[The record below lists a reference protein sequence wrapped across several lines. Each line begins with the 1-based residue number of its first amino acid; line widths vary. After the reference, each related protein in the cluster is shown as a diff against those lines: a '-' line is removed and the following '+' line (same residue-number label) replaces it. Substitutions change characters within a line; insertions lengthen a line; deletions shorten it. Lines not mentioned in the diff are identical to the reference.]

1 MCGPWLRGEDK
12 LWVQSP
18 QPQSMYD
25 LYVNDLLLQGMK
37 CWDSHKIHS
46 LFSETVAEHILN
58 TPFFVEVKEDRLVW
72 NYENHG
78 NYMVKS
84 GYKNYIKSKAVED
97 NARVEGAWSSL
108 WRVAAPPKT
117 KHLLWRI
124 CRGCLPTRVRLRGS
138 YVPWPSEC
146 PLRVHNEEDDWHIL
160 FGCSESQQVW
170 NESGLG
176 EVITPRLRASND
188 VKSVIFDICRSDSES
203 TVGNIAL
210 IVWCIWHNRRPGDC
224 EKCDC
229 VVQVWNGVK
238 DSAKEVAMRAGECI
252 LS

>member
-1 MCGPWLRGEDK
+1 
-12 LWVQSP
+12 
-18 QPQSMYD
+18 
-25 LYVNDLLLQGMK
+25 
-37 CWDSHKIHS
+37 
-46 LFSETVAEHILN
+46 
-58 TPFFVEVKEDRLVW
+58 
-72 NYENHG
+72 
-78 NYMVKS
+78 
-84 GYKNYIKSKAVED
+84 
-97 NARVEGAWSSL
+97 
-108 WRVAAPPKT
+108 
-117 KHLLWRI
+117 
-124 CRGCLPTRVRLRGS
+124 
-138 YVPWPSEC
+138 
-146 PLRVHNEEDDWHIL
+146 
-160 FGCSESQQVW
+160 VW

-188 VKSVIFDICRSDSES
+188 VKSVIFDICWSDSES

>member
-1 MCGPWLRGEDK
+1 
-12 LWVQSP
+12 
-18 QPQSMYD
+18 
-25 LYVNDLLLQGMK
+25 
-37 CWDSHKIHS
+37 
-46 LFSETVAEHILN
+46 VAEHILN